1 MPIQNLF
8 PTSPRTRGICLL
20 LIASTLWS
28 TGGLFIK
35 YVDWNPLAIAGS
47 RSAIAALVI
56 GFAFRRTPVN
66 WKSRPLLL
74 GAVCYAAT
82 MLCFVAATKLTT
94 AANAILLQ
102 YTSPV
107 YVAILGAIF
116 LKEPVSRRDWLT
128 MSCVGGGMLLF
139 FSDQMSPGNFYG
151 NLLGIL
157 CGIVSAV
164 MIVALRRQ
172 KSASPFG
179 SILLG
184 NIFTFLCGLPF
195 MLDASPNLQGWLAL
209 ALLGIFQLGISFI
222 LYSVAI
228 KSVSALE
235 ASIITM
241 LEPLLNPL
249 WVFLCIG
256 EQPSTG
262 ALLGGAIILTAVASR
277 YLLPSLPAAQA
288 SRRKQA

>member
-1 MPIQNLF
+1 MPLQNLL
-8 PTSPRTRGICLL
+8 PASPHARGICLL
-20 LIASTLWS
+20 LIASALWS

-35 YVDWNPLAIAGS
+35 YIDWNPLAIAGS

-56 GFAFRRTPVN
+56 GFAFRRTAIS
-66 WKSRPLLL
+66 WKSPPLLL
-74 GAVCYAAT
+74 GAICYAAT

-107 YVAILGAIF
+107 YVAILGAFF
-116 LKEPVSRRDWLT
+116 LKEPVTRRDCLT
-128 MSCVGGGMLLF
+128 MLCVAGGMLLF
-139 FSDQMSPGNFYG
+139 FSEQMSPGNFYG
-151 NLLGIL
+151 NLLGVL
-157 CGIVSAV
+157 CGMVSAV

-172 KSASPFG
+172 KSGSPFG

-184 NIFTFLCGLPF
+184 NILTFLCGLPF
-195 MLDASPNLQGWLAL
+195 MLDAPPNIQAWLAL
-209 ALLGIFQLGISFI
+209 AALGIFQLGISFI
-222 LYSVAI
+222 LYSIAI

-249 WVFLCIG
+249 WVFLCLG
-256 EQPSTG
+256 ERPSTG
-262 ALLGGAIILTAVASR
+262 ALLGGAIILTAVSAR